1 MPLDLE
7 GLDPKIH
14 NHKCYILYKR
24 GSKWSP
30 YEAAKSA
37 GHLGSKEAMVE
48 LALNEVQADPTNAE
62 PWMRH
67 LVGKKR
73 TTTVW
78 YGVC

>member
-1 MPLDLE
+1 M
-7 GLDPKIH
+7 
-14 NHKCYILYKR
+14 LYMKTLKKAR
-24 GSKWSP
+24 GSWSP

-73 TTTVW
+73 KLVIIRISL
-78 YGVC
+78 